1 MENGFSPQES
11 LSLNNCTSSSN
22 NNSPKHPQQQQH
34 RLSLLHHHDDDDH
47 RGNAMSSH
55 EKRSEKE
62 DDVYCSTYNRQFP
75 ASRATASRIENAA
88 LAHYTKL
95 RASSS
100 LSPTLPD
107 QYETTSRSLSRA
119 VQEQLGA
126 SPKARQDCRP
136 APWPQE
142 SDQPIKSA
150 PFFATT
156 TNRLL
161 LSNHRYVPNLVEE
174 EKEDPAIGHAAQQQG
189 PSPTKMSPSPSLL
202 GRTVVSRNVE
212 FRHGQDEA
220 ALAASRVV
228 VLSKPTR
235 AHRPAPR
242 VGMLS
247 WNDVAS
253 GEEQLQQQQED
264 VLLATTG
271 PSVPLLKGSISQSP
285 QRTTVSPEQR
295 LASRPAP
302 CQFHDTLRLFGSSP
316 SPSSSNSLSGSNNT
330 AAVGGGPRQQH
341 RHHLPDIASKP
352 NRLSS
357 ELLMEACRDKKK
369 EAQHRRRSPSSPTP
383 LVDVDRSPT
392 SVEKF
397 GKKVIWEERT
407 SAAQDQ
413 NHVRRSHNNNESP
426 SLESDWKTMRQP
438 ATYVTTNDALLGL
451 TLSLSKKRLLNF

>member
-1 MENGFSPQES
+1 MENSFSPQQS
-11 LSLNNCTSSSN
+11 LSLNNNCTSSRN
-22 NNSPKHPQQQQH
+22 KNSPKHPQQH
-34 RLSLLHHHDDDDH
+34 RLSLLHHHDDDH

-55 EKRSEKE
+55 EKRSEE
-62 DDVYCSTYNRQFP
+62 EEDVYCSTYNRQFP

-88 LAHYTKL
+88 LAHYAKL

-126 SPKARQDCRP
+126 SPQARQDCRP

-142 SDQPIKSA
+142 SDQPMKSA

-174 EKEDPAIGHAAQQQG
+174 EKEDPAVGHAAQQQG
-189 PSPTKMSPSPSLL
+189 PSPTKTAPSPSFL

-247 WNDVAS
+247 WSDVAS
-253 GEEQLQQQQED
+253 GGEQLQQQHED
-264 VLLATTG
+264 VLLATG
-271 PSVPLLKGSISQSP
+271 PSVLLKGSISQSP
-285 QRTTVSPEQR
+285 QRMTVSPVQR

-302 CQFHDTLRLFGSSP
+302 CQFHDTLRLFGSPSP
-316 SPSSSNSLSGSNNT
+316 SSSSNSLSGSNNT
-330 AAVGGGPRQQH
+330 AAVGGGRHQQ
-341 RHHLPDIASKP
+341 HHLPDIASKP

-369 EAQHRRRSPSSPTP
+369 KEAQHRLRSPSSPTP
-383 LVDVDRSPT
+383 LVDVDRSPS

-407 SAAQDQ
+407 SAAQDHS
-413 NHVRRSHNNNESP
+413 HVRRSHNNESP
-426 SLESDWKTMRQP
+426 SLKSDWKTMRQP